1 MFMKMLKQNGNAIIM
16 CIIEIVAG
24 ILVLVNPVGFTS
36 GIIIAAGI
44 AFMVDGLLNVIRY
57 FRSSPAE
64 AAAGQLLMRGLVALL
79 AGAFCTFN
87 SEWFIVTFPMI
98 TILYGV
104 AVLIGG
110 LIKVQFAAD
119 MLRAKNPK
127 WWWGAISA
135 AISIICSLVMI
146 NDPFSST
153 DALWWFIGISLIAEA
168 VFDVITLIMSR
179 KTDGEAEM

>member
-1 MFMKMLKQNGNAIIM
+1 MKTLKLNGNAIIM
-16 CIIEIVAG
+16 CIIELAAG
-24 ILVLVNPVGFTS
+24 ILLLVDPVGFTS

-44 AFMVDGLLNVIRY
+44 ALMVDGLLNVIRY

-64 AAAGQLLMRGLVALL
+64 AAAGQLLMRGLLALL

-87 SEWFIVTFPMI
+87 SEWFIVTFPII
-98 TILYGV
+98 TILYGI

-119 MLRAKNPK
+119 LLRAKNSK

-135 AISIICSLVMI
+135 AISIICALVMI
-146 NDPFSST
+146 GDPFSST
-153 DALWWFIGISLIAEA
+153 VALWWFIGISLIAEA
-168 VFDVITLIMSR
+168 VFDVITLIVSSR
-179 KTDGEAEM
+179 TNGAAEA